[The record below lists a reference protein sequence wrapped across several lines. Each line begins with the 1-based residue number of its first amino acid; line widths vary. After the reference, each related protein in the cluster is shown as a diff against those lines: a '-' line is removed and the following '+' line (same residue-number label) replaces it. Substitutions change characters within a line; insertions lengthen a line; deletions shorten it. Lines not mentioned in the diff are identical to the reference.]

1 MHFGI
6 FFHGRAE
13 EAWEKVTKFSRKAWQ
28 QALVLLRVVRPTDGR
43 LTDQYLLGGG
53 GLSPLLPWCTEGHV
67 HLSWASHSAVPVGR
81 VPCMKV
87 TDERAQSAS

>member
-53 GLSPLLPWCTEGHV
+53 GLSPLLPWCTERDMCICHGP
-67 HLSWASHSAVPVGR
+67 LILLYLWAVYHA
-81 VPCMKV
+81 
-87 TDERAQSAS
+87 